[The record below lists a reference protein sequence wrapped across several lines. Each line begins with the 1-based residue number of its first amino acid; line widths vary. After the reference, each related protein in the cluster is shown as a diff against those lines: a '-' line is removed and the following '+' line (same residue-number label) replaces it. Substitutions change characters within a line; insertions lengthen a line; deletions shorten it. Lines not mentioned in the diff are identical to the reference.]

1 MNGHHYFID
10 GIMRSF
16 EWLPLDENT
25 FFEQIANGLVSEF
38 WCSPSFRRSSSRSD
52 LGAPHRGAVLTDV
65 ALGFLARSAPQF
77 NIFVVG
83 IPLKLIIGLVML
95 LLTVPSLIYVLQ
107 QLFSSLFEALDQ
119 LLRMM
124 QGAG

>member
-1 MNGHHYFID
+1 MALF
-10 GIMRSF
+10 
-16 EWLPLDENT
+16 
-25 FFEQIANGLVSEF
+25 
-38 WCSPSFRRSSSRSD
+38 
-52 LGAPHRGAVLTDV
+52 LTDV